1 MSSEEEKEKKKNA
14 TISYL
19 PAFKKKKKLK
29 PLSASNEYT
38 AQNTAPLPFG
48 GYWDVGDLSVNSLT
62 ATSIFFAFL
71 LLSLFPSLLFSYF
84 ILCLLCHNCTQLLML
99 ASLSLSL
106 QSRLCSRPFSLSF
119 ALKPTTSP
127 FFLLFPARQKTPLV
141 ACRQSRLPGLCWSS

>member
-106 QSRLCSRPFSLSF
+106 SSPDFAHDPFLFPSLSNQ
-119 ALKPTTSP
+119 PP
-127 FFLLFPARQKTPLV
+127 LLFFFFFQPDR
-141 ACRQSRLPGLCWSS
+141 RRH